1 MALAERGYDQ
11 LATLGGPVTVAL
23 LFVQAWADG
32 DLVLGSTLVEVK
44 VTKNPLPLRDAW
56 LDQLLGY
63 TLLDRGDWYGLEQVA
78 VFLGRQARLV
88 AWPLAELL
96 PALTGDPQVTLAEL
110 RAEFH
115 GLLERIWADNPQFP
129 FHHLWVTRTSPP

>member
-63 TLLDRGDWYGLEQVA
+63 TLLDRATGTAWSRSPCSSADRRGWWP
-78 VFLGRQARLV
+78 GRSPSCCRHS
-88 AWPLAELL
+88 
-96 PALTGDPQVTLAEL
+96 
-110 RAEFH
+110 RA
-115 GLLERIWADNPQFP
+115 
-129 FHHLWVTRTSPP
+129 TRR